1 MREMSYLFK
10 SHKDWIVSANANV
23 KIINRRGQ
31 ITVLCHKLP
40 FMRYYEGDVASEK
53 VAIIQLYRTRLA
65 GQKQITQAFGIHPNI
80 VNNLI
85 RSYHK
90 VKDLS
95 FLQKRRGPKDNYS
108 FTPRVNKPPP
118 KGDGLPVRLFR
129 FLSKEL

>member
-1 MREMSYLFK
+1 MSYLFNTHNERII
-10 SHKDWIVSANANV
+10 SVNANV

-31 ITVLCHKLP
+31 INILCHKLP
-40 FMRYYEGDVASEK
+40 FMRYYEKDLASEK

-65 GQKQITQAFGIHPNI
+65 EQKQLARAFGIHPNT

-95 FLQKRRGPKDNYS
+95 FLQKKRGPKDNYYS
-108 FTPRVNKPPP
+108 YSP
-118 KGDGLPVRLFR
+118 
-129 FLSKEL
+129 S